1 MTVDDSDAGI
11 PRPGESAT
19 EIMVRPLFGYLL
31 AMRGVQAKTRSFD
44 LDGDDSTGYPEAAWC
59 AKSMQHALHVAG
71 HPDAVLV
78 QLYTYTGA
86 GDKVGWQVEFR
97 GQDDLGTPT
106 HVQAMRQWME
116 AGAPIAFIAKL
127 TGNEVDRVEAIVRP
141 TVDVQAVQVKPQVQ
155 RREPRMDA
163 W

>member
-1 MTVDDSDAGI
+1 MDDSDAGI

-31 AMRGVQAKTRSFD
+31 TMRGIKPVTRSFD

-59 AKSMQHALHVAG
+59 AKAMQHALHVAG

-78 QLYTYTGA
+78 QLYNYTA
-86 GDKVGWQVEFR
+86 EGDKVGWQIEFR
-97 GQDDLGTPT
+97 GQDDLGTDA

-127 TGNEVDRVEAIVRP
+127 TGNKVDAVEAIVRP
-141 TVDVQAVQVKPQVQ
+141 TIGVQAGPAKRHVE
-155 RREPRMDA
+155 RREPRVDA